1 MNTLE
6 LQVKNEGRSK
16 RCTGT
21 SLSGY
26 IHVRYNELVEM
37 FGEPLT
43 GKDTDEYKVDAEW
56 HLHLESHGG
65 NEGFVTIYN
74 YKDGHNY
81 LGGDGKPVSAITEW
95 HVGSK
100 TVEEYH
106 NIQEFIKSFI
116 GKERSI

>member
-6 LQVKNEGRSK
+6 LQIKNEGRSK
-16 RCTGT
+16 RCSGT

-26 IHVRYNELVEM
+26 IHVQYNELVKM

-56 HLHLESHGG
+56 HLHLESHDG

-81 LGGDGKPVSAITEW
+81 LGGNGKPVSAITQW

-100 TVEEYH
+100 DISPYH
-106 NIQEFIKSFI
+106 KLQDYIKLNI
-116 GKERSI
+116 G